1 VLGEGNGGGKE
12 LKVDYKGFEISVER
26 ERSLGGWDS
35 TYYSVMEKETGYF
48 LKDSF
53 SDSTDT
59 VREWI
64 KDLKKV
70 VDRYIENPEEWEED

>member
-1 VLGEGNGGGKE
+1 
-12 LKVDYKGFEISVER
+12 
-26 ERSLGGWDS
+26 
-35 TYYSVMEKETGYF
+35 MEKETGYF